1 MRVTRDGAQRASLPP
16 ESVSPSP
23 RGYERPIARVLG
35 IGTIRN
41 HLRSAIPRF
50 LALALVAASL
60 ATGALASSPPVASAA
75 GIKVVVIV
83 GPVASETAHYIR
95 VARDLASQARSYGA
109 RVYEIYSPEAT
120 WSRVVRA
127 SQGANL
133 LIYLGHGNGFPSP
146 YGPFQPD
153 RMDGFGLNAVAGAG
167 NANQQYFG
175 EAKIERSIR
184 LAPNAVVLLNHLCY
198 ASGNA
203 EWGKPDPTLSVA
215 IRRVDNYGAGFL
227 RAGAAAVIAD
237 GLTTPGYVLAGL
249 FRSNGTLQ
257 DIFWS
262 GSATSSYTVRFT
274 STRTPGAQ
282 AIMDPYR
289 PNGFYRSII
298 GRLNVTA
305 GQWR

>member
-1 MRVTRDGAQRASLPP
+1 LPGARA
-16 ESVSPSP
+16 
-23 RGYERPIARVLG
+23 IAR
-35 IGTIRN
+35 
-41 HLRSAIPRF
+41 HLRSVTPRF
-50 LALALVAASL
+50 LAPAIVVASFVS
-60 ATGALASSPPVASAA
+60 GALAASPPVASAA
-75 GIKVVVIV
+75 GVKVVVIV

-95 VARDLASQARSYGA
+95 VARELASQARSYGA
-109 RVYEIYSPEAT
+109 RVYEIYSPNAT
-120 WSRVVRA
+120 WSRVVQA

-146 YGPFQPD
+146 YGPFQAD
-153 RMDGFGLNAVAGAG
+153 RMDGLGLNAVAGRG

-175 EAKIERSIR
+175 EAKIARSIR
-184 LAPNAVVLLNHLCY
+184 LAPDAVVLLNHLCY

-203 EWGKPDPTLSVA
+203 EWGKPDPSRSVA
-215 IRRVDNYGAGFL
+215 IQRVDNYGAGFL

-237 GLTTPGYVLAGL
+237 GLSTPGYVLAGL
-249 FRSNGTLQ
+249 FQSNASLQ

-262 GSATSSYTVRFT
+262 SRSATSSYAVRFT
-274 STRTPGAQ
+274 SKRTPGAQ

-298 GRLNVTA
+298 GRLGVTA